1 MCEVTSVITDQE
13 THGVIKDKAK
23 SRVLFTHTGLLYK
36 DGPRKVGDW
45 HIKYSLF
52 GTILRVRRVRE
63 LQITQ

>member
-36 DGPRKVGDW
+36 DGPRKVGDG
-45 HIKYSLF
+45 IYSLF